1 MRCITTLNAQCL
13 RRIVPL
19 EMAKRG
25 RTSPE
30 LYETIPEIRV
40 RSWEELQHQL
50 FENTWNERLHRF
62 RSDFVYRGLPS
73 AMWPLTTSLRR
84 LGANAREVELHLL
97 RNFRKYARLDTLRD
111 NSEWSWLALAQHHGL
126 PTRMLDWSYSPYV
139 ALHFATERLER
150 FDCDGIVWCAN
161 YVQAHRSLPRKL
173 QQRLQRE
180 RSNAFTVEMLRDT
193 VPNLYALERL
203 SRRDFIVFLEP
214 PSFDDRIVNQYSL
227 FSMMSSPVAQPD
239 AWFAGKSTALLRRI
253 VIPAGLKWEVRDK
266 LDQANITERVLYP
279 GLDGLSRWLR
289 RHYMPH
295 ATPSEHPPLA
305 DKMEE
310 Q

>member
-1 MRCITTLNAQCL
+1 MVR
-13 RRIVPL
+13 
-19 EMAKRG
+19 KRSS
-25 RTSPE
+25 RQRDEEETPE
-30 LYETIPEIRV
+30 VRV
-40 RSWEELQHQL
+40 RSWEELHRQL
-50 FENTWNERLHRF
+50 FENTWNDRIGRF
-62 RSDFVYRGLPS
+62 RSDYVYRGLPNS
-73 AMWPLTTSLRR
+73 TWPLTTSLFR
-84 LGANAREVELHLL
+84 LGGNCRELEMHLL

-150 FDCDGIVWCAN
+150 YDCDGVVWCVN
-161 YVQAHRSLPRKL
+161 YVQAQRGLPRKL

-180 RSNAFTVEMLRDT
+180 RSNAFTVEMLRET
-193 VPNLYALERL
+193 VNGPHEVERL
-203 SRRDFIVFLEP
+203 SKQDFIVFLEP

-227 FSMMSSPVAQPD
+227 FSMMSSPDAQPD
-239 AWFAGKSTALLRRI
+239 QWFGGKRRGLLRRI

-289 RHYMPH
+289 RHYMPRR
-295 ATPSEHPPLA
+295 TGPEPPPMP